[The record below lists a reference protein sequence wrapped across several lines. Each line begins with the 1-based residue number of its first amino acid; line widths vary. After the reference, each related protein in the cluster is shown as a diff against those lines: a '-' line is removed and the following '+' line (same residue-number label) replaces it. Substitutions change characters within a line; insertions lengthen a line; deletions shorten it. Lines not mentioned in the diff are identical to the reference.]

1 MGDDSDNA
9 WRTRSA
15 ADDAIASL
23 YDRFAPALYRTACGL
38 LGSAADAEDVV
49 HDVFVA
55 LARNR
60 ARLPAIADARA
71 YLFTALR
78 RAVARRAHSRRPGP
92 LPDDL
97 VDRRQPPER
106 DDRLEQALARLPPE
120 QREVIALKIDGDLT
134 FAELAA
140 VLGISPNTAASR
152 YRYAMEKLRA
162 DLERDV

>member
-1 MGDDSDNA
+1 MGDDSDDVWHPRPA
-9 WRTRSA
+9 T
-15 ADDAIASL
+15 DALALL

-38 LGSAADAEDVV
+38 LASAADAEDVV

-60 ARLPAIADARA
+60 ALLPAIGDARS

-78 RAVARRAHSRRPGP
+78 RAVARRAARRSPGP
-92 LPDDL
+92 LPDD
-97 VDRRQPPER
+97 VPDRRDPPER
-106 DDRLEQALARLPPE
+106 DERLEQALARLPAE
-120 QREVIALKIDGDLT
+120 QREVIVLKIDGDMT

-140 VLGISPNTAASR
+140 VFDISPNTAASR
-152 YRYAMEKLRA
+152 YRYAIEKLRA